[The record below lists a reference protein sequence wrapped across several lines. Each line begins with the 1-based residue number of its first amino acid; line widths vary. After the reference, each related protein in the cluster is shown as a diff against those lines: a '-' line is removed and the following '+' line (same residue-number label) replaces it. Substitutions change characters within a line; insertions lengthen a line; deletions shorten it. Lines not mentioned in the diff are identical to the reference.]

1 MKSNSQKPAIPW
13 ILIGLFL
20 IIAVT
25 SVILGILYYRNHKK
39 QLFSDQLNELSVI
52 ADLKV
57 RQIVEWRRERLAD
70 GHLISTNLPL
80 VRLFISYF
88 ETPGDA
94 AIRNDVVFTLRSLTV
109 NSDYRNVL
117 LIDTASNVL
126 VSFPDK
132 DTLVGDHLRPMIRE
146 LSGKPEIVLT
156 DIHQTSKVSFI
167 HLDLLIP
174 VISSSPEDTSL
185 YGFLAFRINPADLLY
200 PSIQTWPLPSKTAEA
215 LLIREEGDSVYYFN
229 EPRFKRNSEV
239 VVRTSSDEA
248 NMPSAM
254 AIRGIESTLDGVDY
268 RGKRVIAAMKKV
280 PESTWHLVA
289 KIDRDEV
296 IAELNDQITLI
307 IIIII
312 LFILTSGLF
321 LGIIEWN
328 ESVRFYRSRYEA
340 ELDHLALVK
349 HFDYILKYANDIIY
363 LTDRKLNIIEANDRA
378 TEACQLSR
386 NDLIGASVTRLVAP
400 EYVES
405 MLGETR
411 MIGENGFATFETM
424 LLRND
429 GSVFPVEI
437 SAREVE
443 IEGVKYYQSICR
455 DITERKNSE
464 ETLRESEERFRKI
477 FEESP
482 FGIAMAAKDLTI
494 LRANA
499 ALCNMTGYSEEELR
513 SFTFR
518 NFTHPGYIKNDEI
531 SLMKLVAEE
540 IPIYHTEKRYIR
552 KDRSII
558 WGSTTI
564 SILRNNNEEVQ
575 FFLAMVEDITSRKMA
590 EEELEKS
597 FALISATIE
606 STADGI
612 LVIDGNGKIVLYNQK
627 FADMWNIPPGV
638 LEMRDDEAAI
648 NYVLD
653 QLLYPDMFVSQVR
666 NLYSEPETVSS
677 DLLEFKDGRVFERYS
692 QPHKVAGLSTGRV
705 WSFRD
710 ITRRKKAEAELIAA
724 KEKAEESD
732 RLKTAFLHN
741 VSHEI
746 RTPMN
751 AILGFSTLLT
761 EPDTSETDRQQYIDI
776 IFQSGSQLLSIIND
790 IVDIANVESGQVKI
804 NIRELSLNA
813 SLRSLC
819 EQFSYQGDGEQVKLG
834 LKPGLPDDSAI
845 IMTDSTKLIQILSN
859 LISNARKFTKQGSI
873 DFGYVRKNNFL
884 EFFVKDTGIGISPEH
899 HERIFDRF
907 YQVDNAVSRKF
918 AGTGLGLSICRAY
931 VELLG
936 GRIWLNSRQ
945 GEGTVFHFT
954 IPYTQAPAGNTPT
967 RS

>member
-1 MKSNSQKPAIPW
+1 MKSDRQKPAIPW
-13 ILIGLFL
+13 ILIGLFFV
-20 IIAVT
+20 IAVT

-39 QLFSDQLNELSVI
+39 QLFEDQLNELSVI

-70 GHLISTNLPL
+70 GSLISTNLPL
-80 VRLFISYF
+80 IRLFSSYF
-88 ETPGDA
+88 EEQ
-94 AIRNDVVFTLRSLTV
+94 NDITLRSEVIQTLRSLIV
-109 NSDYRNVL
+109 NSDYKNVL

-126 VSFPDK
+126 VSFPDR
-132 DTLVGDHLRPMIRE
+132 DTLVGDHLRPMLTE
-146 LSGKPEIVLT
+146 LAANPEIILT

-174 VISSSPEDTSL
+174 IISRTAVDTSL
-185 YGFLAFRINPADLLY
+185 SGFLAFRIDPTDLLY
-200 PSIQTWPLPSKTAEA
+200 PSIQTWPLPSKTAES

-229 EPRFKRNSEV
+229 EPKFRRNTEV
-239 VVRTSSDEA
+239 VIKASKGAGDLA
-248 NMPSAM
+248 SAM
-254 AIRGIESTLDGVDY
+254 AVRGIESTLDGIDY

-296 IAELNDQITLI
+296 LAELNDQITLI

-312 LFILTSGLF
+312 LFILTTGLF

-386 NDLIGASVTRLVAP
+386 DDLIGASVTRIVAP
-400 EYVES
+400 GYVES

-411 MIGENGFATFETM
+411 MIGEKGFATYETM

-482 FGIAMAAKDLTI
+482 FGIAMTSKDLTI
-494 LRANA
+494 LRANT
-499 ALCNMTGYSEEELR
+499 ALCRMTGYSEEELR
-513 SFTFR
+513 SYTFR
-518 NFTHPGYIKNDEI
+518 DFTHPGYIKNDEI

-564 SILRNNNEEVQ
+564 SILRDNNEEVQ
-575 FFLAMVEDITSRKMA
+575 FFLAMVEDITSRKIA
-590 EEELEKS
+590 EAELEKS

-612 LVIDGNGKIVLYNQK
+612 LVIDGNG
-627 FADMWNIPPGV
+627 
-638 LEMRDDEAAI
+638 
-648 NYVLD
+648 
-653 QLLYPDMFVSQVR
+653 
-666 NLYSEPETVSS
+666 
-677 DLLEFKDGRVFERYS
+677 
-692 QPHKVAGLSTGRV
+692 
-705 WSFRD
+705 
-710 ITRRKKAEAELIAA
+710 
-724 KEKAEESD
+724 
-732 RLKTAFLHN
+732 
-741 VSHEI
+741 
-746 RTPMN
+746 
-751 AILGFSTLLT
+751 
-761 EPDTSETDRQQYIDI
+761 
-776 IFQSGSQLLSIIND
+776 
-790 IVDIANVESGQVKI
+790 
-804 NIRELSLNA
+804 
-813 SLRSLC
+813 
-819 EQFSYQGDGEQVKLG
+819 
-834 LKPGLPDDSAI
+834 
-845 IMTDSTKLIQILSN
+845 
-859 LISNARKFTKQGSI
+859 
-873 DFGYVRKNNFL
+873 
-884 EFFVKDTGIGISPEH
+884 
-899 HERIFDRF
+899 
-907 YQVDNAVSRKF
+907 
-918 AGTGLGLSICRAY
+918 
-931 VELLG
+931 
-936 GRIWLNSRQ
+936 
-945 GEGTVFHFT
+945 
-954 IPYTQAPAGNTPT
+954 
-967 RS
+967 